1 MLALSIVYK
10 GSKNL
15 TFSNAFNFT
24 KKITTFAPL
33 FIRILDNEGTVVP
46 SFYKIMTFREKVL
59 NLLDDAIASHPS
71 LFLIDLKITDAF
83 KIIVAIDGDNG
94 VTLQDCIDISRAVE
108 NNLDREEQ
116 DFSLEVA
123 SAGVSEPLSNVRQ
136 YKKNIG
142 RTLKVKTTSETIE
155 GKLTSVDDEKIT
167 LEWEAREPKK
177 IGKGKETV
185 QKKQEVLFA
194 DIKESIVIIIF

>member
-1 MLALSIVYK
+1 MIVYK

-46 SFYKIMTFREKVL
+46 SFYKIMTFKEKVL
-59 NLLDDAIASHPS
+59 NLLDEAIASHPS
-71 LFLIDLKITDAF
+71 LFLIDLTITDAF

-155 GKLTSVDDEKIT
+155 GKLTAVDDEKIT

-185 QKKQEVLFA
+185 QKKQEVIFA